1 MEIICVDTKEKINLS
16 EKIFGLKF
24 NEPLIH
30 QVINSSQNTQRQGTS
45 VQKSR
50 SDITGSGKKPW
61 RQKGTGRARA
71 GSTKS
76 PIWRSGGVTF
86 AKKTRSYKQKINKKM
101 YQSALK
107 SILSELLRQNRL
119 ILVKNFFVESEK
131 TKNLSKKLQY
141 MGLKNVLII
150 SDKIDKNLILAS
162 RNLHKINVSDPIKLN
177 LINLITHKKVLITE
191 DAVKKFEA
199 MLT

>member
-16 EKIFGLKF
+16 EKIFGCKF
-24 NEPLIH
+24 NAPLIH
-30 QVINSSQNTQRQGTS
+30 QVINSSQTTQRQGTS

-71 GSTKS
+71 GSAKS

-86 AKKTRSYKQKINKKM
+86 AKKTKIYKQKINKKM
-101 YQSALK
+101 YQNALK
-107 SILSELLRQNRL
+107 SILSELLRQNRI

-141 MGLKNVLII
+141 MGLENVLII

-162 RNLHKINVSDPIKLN
+162 RNLHKINISSPITLN
-177 LINLITHKKVLITE
+177 CINLVAHKKVIMTE
-191 DAVKKFEA
+191 GAIKKFEA
-199 MLT
+199 MLI